1 MTTSPSPE
9 TEHFLSLLDGVRK
22 AGSGWVARCPCRN
35 DDSNPSLSVGQGAD
49 GRVLVTCH
57 RGMSCNVEEICSS
70 VGLSVSDLMPKKDE
84 FDGFYKQEHK
94 PVQAPKKTEQKNTAP
109 KTIEPPKKQ
118 TLVAT
123 YDYTDEN
130 GTLLFQKLRYVDE
143 DGKKTFRQR
152 KPDGNGGWEYSL
164 GDIPKVLYNLPAVM
178 SAKTYNAPVWV
189 VEGEKDAD
197 TLIEAGFIATTM
209 PGGAG
214 KWLELHTE
222 PLAGNL
228 VEIIADNDEVGIRH
242 ALDVQQ
248 KLTEAGCDAQVWVC
262 PSHKDITDHLS
273 AGKSIEDL
281 IAYEEYSEINTQEV
295 SEDGFN
301 EIEPRQNQV
310 DEEASPEGLALL
322 KLKELLDRD
331 DLNTKQKIA
340 KSNLILSTA
349 TVSFTLDTGRLVH
362 WNDFLKETDGDSY
375 EWAIP
380 GLIERGERVIVVAAE
395 GVGKTMLARQVALLS
410 AAGIHPFSFQPMA
423 PIKTLT
429 VDLENPDRIIRRTG
443 RSIAMQAMSHA
454 RVSRLNAE
462 LLTRP
467 SGMDL
472 LKASDR
478 AILEDTLDRVKPE
491 LLVIGPL
498 YKAFLDPGGRTS
510 ESIALEVAK
519 YLDTIRTIYKCA
531 LWIEHHAPLGTS
543 MTSRDLR
550 PFGSAVWSRW
560 PEFGISLQPDPT
572 ALGAYVYDVRHFRGA
587 RDERQWPT
595 KMKRG
600 VRFPFEVIEWSKAVK

>member
-1 MTTSPSPE
+1 
-9 TEHFLSLLDGVRK
+9 
-22 AGSGWVARCPCRN
+22 
-35 DDSNPSLSVGQGAD
+35 
-49 GRVLVTCH
+49 
-57 RGMSCNVEEICSS
+57 MSCNVEEICAA
-70 VGLSVSDLMPKKDE
+70 VGLSVADLMPKKDDFE
-84 FDGFYKQEHK
+84 QTYKTDHR
-94 PVQAPKKTEQKNTAP
+94 PPPAPKKTEQKHVTP
-109 KTIEPPKKQ
+109 KQVEPPKKQ

-130 GTLLFQKLRYVDE
+130 GVLLFQKLRYVDE

-152 KPDGNGGWEYSL
+152 KPDGKGGWEYSL
-164 GDIPKVLYNLPAVM
+164 GDVPKVLYNLPAVI

-214 KWLELHTE
+214 KWLDIHTE
-222 PLAGNL
+222 PLAGSL
-228 VEIIADNDEVGIRH
+228 VEIVADNDEVGIKH

-248 KLTEAGCDAQVWVC
+248 KLNEAGCDAQVWIC

-273 AGKSIEDL
+273 SGKSIDEL
-281 IAYEEYSEINTQEV
+281 LAYEEHAETYSANV
-295 SEDGFN
+295 SEDGFSD
-301 EIEPRQNQV
+301 IEPAVHRI
-310 DEEASPEGLALL
+310 DDEASPEGLALL
-322 KLKELLDRD
+322 KLQELLERD

-410 AAGIHPFSFQPMA
+410 AAGIHPFSFQPMN

-443 RSIAMQAMSHA
+443 RSIAMQAMAHA

>member
-1 MTTSPSPE
+1 MTISPSPQ
-9 TEHFLSLLDGVRK
+9 TENFLSLLDGVRK

-57 RGMSCNVEEICSS
+57 RGMSCNVEEICSA
-70 VGLSVSDLMPKKDE
+70 VGLGVSDLMPPKDE
-84 FDGFYKQEHK
+84 FGNFNKLESR
-94 PVQAPKKTEQKNTAP
+94 PTLAPKRTEQRQSTP
-109 KTIEPPKKQ
+109 RPVEPPKKQ

-130 GTLLFQKLRYVDE
+130 GVLLFQKLRYVDE

-164 GDIPKVLYNLPAVM
+164 GDIPKVLYNLPAVI
-178 SAKTYNAPVWV
+178 SAKAYNAPVWV

-222 PLAGNL
+222 PLAGSL

-281 IAYEEYSEINTQEV
+281 IAYEEYSEINTKEV
-295 SEDGFN
+295 SEDGFH
-301 EIEPRQNQV
+301 EVEPQQHQI

-410 AAGIHPFSFQPMA
+410 AAGVHPFSFQPMA